1 MKRSP
6 LLTAAET
13 PAAMRPA
20 PLLAGCDQLQ
30 HRQPGLWWGSQAFS
44 FLLHAALAAWIVH
57 TGVVVIDYT
66 RRFGYGYQFG
76 QAVMLASPLFEIGQR
91 GELRGREREIP
102 LAALVPQQKLYAP
115 DLRRVLASRAAPDAR
130 LGDQNSQQQRPAY
143 TDSTV
148 SALSIPAGGAGGAL
162 PSGSLPERVS
172 GGAATPFD
180 LVPPSNTRTRRANP
194 GGLIR
199 LRAGDAAVPGGGAL
213 EGLRLPPSPSRV
225 GIEAE
230 IETDAA
236 AAPDME
242 EWLRVLVSRLRR
254 ASFDLIPDRR
264 DAGAPGMAV
273 IGLEFDRIGRVV
285 RRSVAASS
293 GNPGLDRLAAA
304 LLDHLPGWQPLPQSQ
319 PEDRVTVT
327 LRVRYFP
334 RR

>member
-6 LLTAAET
+6 LVPAADT
-13 PAAMRPA
+13 PAALRPA
-20 PLLAGCDQLQ
+20 PLLAVSDHLE
-30 HRQPGLWWGSQAFS
+30 RRPALWWGSRAAS
-44 FLLHAALAAWIVH
+44 LLLHAAFVAWVAH

-66 RRFGYGYQFG
+66 RRLGYGYQFG
-76 QAVMLASPLFEIGQR
+76 QAVLLASPLFEIGQR
-91 GELRGREREIP
+91 GELRGRERQIP
-102 LAALVPQQKLYAP
+102 LAALVPQRKLYAP
-115 DLRRVLASRAAPDAR
+115 DLRRLASVAQAAGAR
-130 LGDQNSQQQRPAY
+130 LGDQNSSEDRPAY
-143 TDSTV
+143 SDSTV
-148 SALSIPAGGAGGAL
+148 SALSLPTAGGGGAL

-180 LVPPSNTRTRRANP
+180 LVPPSNTRQRRANP
-194 GGLIR
+194 HRATR
-199 LRAGDAAVPGGGAL
+199 LRAGDAAVPGGGAP

-230 IETDAA
+230 LDADPL

-264 DAGAPGMAV
+264 DAGAPGISVLAV
-273 IGLEFDRIGRVV
+273 EVDRAGRVV
-285 RRSVAASS
+285 RRSLAASS
-293 GNPGLDRLAAA
+293 GNPGLDRLALA
-304 LLDHLPGWQPLPQSQ
+304 LLDHLPLWQPLPPAH
-319 PEDRVTVT
+319 PEDRAALT